1 MRNSK
6 NEVPNFPCHAIGEAM
21 CSVEESNLSD
31 SDFFLFS
38 LAVLGLHCC
47 TGFSLVVMSGDYS
60 CDVWASHCS
69 GFSCLGARA
78 LWCMGSV
85 VVVPR
90 L

>member
-1 MRNSK
+1 MEDGHNDNALWENQLMRNSK

-47 TGFSLVVMSGDYS
+47 KGSMVHGLSS
-60 CDVWASHCS
+60 CGSQALEYRLNRL
-69 GFSCLGARA
+69 SC
-78 LWCMGSV
+78 
-85 VVVPR
+85 
-90 L
+90 

>member
-38 LAVLGLHCC
+38 LAVLDLHCC
-47 TGFSLVVMSGDYS
+47 TGFSLVVVSGDYS
-60 CDVWASHCS
+60 LVAMCGLLIAVASLVWEH
-69 GFSCLGARA
+69 GLYGAWA
-78 LWCMGSV
+78 Q
-85 VVVPR
+85 
-90 L
+90 